1 MAARLLCDRAQLRE
15 LLARLGD
22 AGSGSTARAREH
34 GQRLDGRVGQRFK
47 RISAARLSA
56 AAR

>member
-1 MAARLLCDRAQLRE
+1 MAAHLPCDRAQLRQP
-15 LLARLGD
+15 LARLG
-22 AGSGSTARAREH
+22 APGSGSTARAREH
-34 GQRLDGRVGQRFK
+34 GQRLDGASAGGFK

>member
-34 GQRLDGRVGQRFK
+34 GQRLDGRVGRRVRAHLGREAF
-47 RISAARLSA
+47 RRAR
-56 AAR
+56 